1 MANGPSEFP
10 DPPQYRLLKT
20 RPALQIAGAY
30 VLVASIWILFS
41 DQLVGWL
48 FPFPDQQNLAQSIKG
63 FLFVLVTGGI
73 LYLHLRR
80 EFRRRVDITRHADTR
95 YQHLLDHML
104 EGCQVIGFDWRYLY
118 VNDAVAAQGRRGR
131 DELLGHTM
139 MDMYPGIDSTPLF
152 DVLRR
157 CMDERTPHFM
167 ENEFTYTD
175 GDTGW
180 FALSIQP
187 VPEGLLIFSWDIT
200 ERKQAQQALEESNR
214 RIRRLAVRRAEVET
228 TERRRLARELH
239 DHVGQNLTALGI
251 NLNILLAQLPEDQ
264 EIARAR
270 LRDSL
275 ALIEETIEQTRDVMV
290 NLRPPV
296 LEDYGLAAV
305 LRWYA
310 GQFTARTQ
318 LPVAVNG
325 EQLTPPIAPHL
336 QDALFRIAQEAMNNA
351 AKYARATSLTISVEA
366 MPDVARLVVA
376 DNGVGFDAAATLAK
390 GVTGHWGLQTM
401 QERAEL
407 VGGTLRI
414 ESAPGQG
421 TRVIAEVPR

>member
-118 VNDAVAAQGRRGR
+118 GNDAVAAQGRRGR

-264 EIARAR
+264 EIARA
-270 LRDSL
+270 
-275 ALIEETIEQTRDVMV
+275 
-290 NLRPPV
+290 
-296 LEDYGLAAV
+296 V

-376 DNGVGFDAAATLAK
+376 TKARRRLA
-390 GVTGHWGLQTM
+390 LQCSKANTM
-401 QERAEL
+401 
-407 VGGTLRI
+407 
-414 ESAPGQG
+414 
-421 TRVIAEVPR
+421 PR